1 MEDFGLSAFSIFFT
15 QCPSFLA
22 HQKAMQEAKAQINAT
37 SFFAVSQIPSDNQI
51 RQMLDPVEP
60 QALFAV
66 YDQIYDTLR
75 EHGLLQTWRG
85 STTPHSS
92 LWTEPGITPPKRF
105 IASLVPAWSIPTERS
120 PTITAR

>member
-22 HQKAMQEAKAQINAT
+22 HQKAMQEAKAQNNAT

-75 EHGLLQTWRG
+75 EHGQLHL
-85 STTPHSS
+85 
-92 LWTEPGITPPKRF
+92 
-105 IASLVPAWSIPTERS
+105 ASLSSPLSIHPFHS
-120 PTITAR
+120 K